1 LYQKIKLTSIATA
14 IERRIT
20 MKTSVKTAFGLGVL
34 ASVTV
39 ASTIYYY
46 HKKNNE
52 SVGSL
57 IDHGIDSLE
66 KAAFDANN
74 AFRNAQTDAQY
85 KARNVFKNVKYH
97 AENIGDDIN
106 ESLDNIDSEIK
117 NVVKDIKKNV
127 EKGV

>member
-1 LYQKIKLTSIATA
+1 M
-14 IERRIT
+14 
-20 MKTSVKTAFGLGVL
+20 MKSTTKTAFGLGVL
-34 ASVTV
+34 ASITV
-39 ASTIYYY
+39 ASTAYYFY
-46 HKKNNE
+46 KKNNE

-57 IDHGIDSLE
+57 LDHGIDSLE
-66 KAAFDANN
+66 KAAYEANT

-97 AENIGDDIN
+97 AENIGEDIVDG
-106 ESLDNIDSEIK
+106 LDNMDHEIK